1 MSERE
6 TLSSL
11 NASGRATQ
19 GNAAKRR
26 VPHVVIVGAGFS
38 GLEAALGLAHAPV
51 RVTVIDRNNHHL
63 FQPLLYQVATAEL
76 SPADI
81 SAPIRNI
88 LRRQRNTSV
97 LLAEVTGVD
106 TERRT
111 LTLRSRSPE
120 GPSDKELE
128 RQLAPYDYL
137 VLATGATHSYFGHDE
152 WEPFAPGLKSVTDA
166 TALRRKILLA
176 FEAAEMEIDPE
187 IQHTLLTFI
196 IVGGGPT
203 GVELAGA
210 IAELAH
216 KALASDFRHIDPT
229 SAHITLV
236 EASNRILPAFP
247 ERLARKAHQ
256 ELQRLGVRVRTRAL
270 VEQVDEGGATIAGEY
285 VPAGTVI
292 WAAGVRASRAGE
304 WIGVATDKAGRV
316 PVGNDLSVASHPEI
330 FVVGDTSSHEQ
341 DGKPLAGIAPV
352 ALQEGQY
359 VARVIRARASDMPA
373 PAPFHYF
380 DKGYLATVG
389 RSYAIGNVGKLQL
402 WGLPAW
408 FAWGGVHILYL
419 IGFRNR
425 VLVMLQWILAYL
437 TFQRGARL
445 ITLDEQQRSHERV
458 TQQQKSTT
466 GRG

>member
-1 MSERE
+1 MGGTDMLHSQNVGDAAAQSNARER
-6 TLSSL
+6 SI
-11 NASGRATQ
+11 
-19 GNAAKRR
+19 
-26 VPHVVIVGAGFS
+26 PHVVIVGAGFA
-38 GLEAALGLAHAPV
+38 GLEAAVGLAHAPV

-88 LRRQRNTSV
+88 LRHQRNTSV

-106 TERRT
+106 IKRRT

-120 GPSDKELE
+120 GPSDEELE
-128 RQLAPYDYL
+128 SQLAPYDYL

-152 WEPFAPGLKSVTDA
+152 WASFAPGLKSVTDA

-176 FEAAEMEIDPE
+176 FEAAEMETDPE
-187 IQHTLLTFI
+187 IQRALLTFI
-196 IVGGGPT
+196 VVGGGPT

-247 ERLARKAHQ
+247 ERLARKAH
-256 ELQRLGVRVRTRAL
+256 EALQQLGVRVRTGAP
-270 VEQVDEGGATIAGEY
+270 VQHVDDNGATIAGAY
-285 VPAGTVI
+285 VPARTVI
-292 WAAGVRASRAGE
+292 WAAGVRASQAGQ
-304 WIGVATDKAGRV
+304 WIGVATDTAGRV
-316 PVGNDLSVASHPEI
+316 SVGDNLSVPAHPEI
-330 FVVGDTSSHEQ
+330 FILGDTSSYAQ
-341 DGKPLAGIAPV
+341 NGKPLPGTAAV
-352 ALQEGQY
+352 ARQEGQY
-359 VARVIRARASDMPA
+359 AARIIRARASGTPTPD
-373 PAPFHYF
+373 PFHYF

-389 RSYAIGNVGKLQL
+389 RAYAIGNIGKLQL

-408 FAWGGVHILYL
+408 LTWGGVHILYL

-425 VLVMLQWILAYL
+425 VLVMLQWIWAYL

-445 ITLDEQQRSHERV
+445 ITLDEQTPQPAKKRSAA
-458 TQQQKSTT
+458 
-466 GRG
+466 